1 MAICE
6 LHISEIVGM
15 FAPDAKAESDMD
27 FIGVFIVLLLTN
39 ITIMQYCSYI
49 GIMGF
54 WPQNKTIYFLTVRQY
69 WLSITKPKNVFFIKI
84 NSYAILNFLL
94 NKIFY

>member
-1 MAICE
+1 MTICE

-39 ITIMQYCSYI
+39 VTIMQYCSYI

-54 WPQNKTIYFLTVRQY
+54 WPKNKTSLIFTFWQLD
-69 WLSITKPKNVFFIKI
+69 SIG
-84 NSYAILNFLL
+84 
-94 NKIFY
+94 